1 MGSQRIEVIKQEVK
15 MVSVMDPVRS
25 KQHRNGGES
34 CEIAIVSSS
43 YESIEV
49 IIVVLNIVMIIR
61 TTIVHGI

>member
-1 MGSQRIEVIKQEVK
+1 